1 VLLSAK
7 PPATGTGTI
16 HTSILGKWSIDIMV
30 TTENIWTDL
39 LPTLR
44 SLSRADKIRAIQL
57 LAGELARE
65 EEVPRLEAGASFP
78 IWTPFDA
85 FDAAAKLFEE
95 LKKAETGS

>member
-1 VLLSAK
+1 MTRSE
-7 PPATGTGTI
+7 TI
-16 HTSILGKWSIDIMV
+16 WP
-30 TTENIWTDL
+30 DL

-65 EEVPRLEAGASFP
+65 EETPSIPESASIP

-85 FDAAAKLFEE
+85 FDAAALLEE
-95 LKKAETGS
+95 LKKAEIAP